1 VKKRKN
7 NSILF
12 LWYLGEKVHYL
23 FIEGKDTGLMVS
35 MKWYDEVE
43 YIRKQAMKNN
53 EFFSASLPMIAS
65 ENVLSPLCREMLLTD
80 FHGRYAEGTPGNRY
94 YEGCKYFDLVEEK
107 TVELGK
113 KLFHCNYADVRPTSG
128 TIANMAVLKALIKPG
143 ETATVLDTANGAH
156 ISFGKYGAAGVRG
169 INLVSYP
176 FSNEEMNIDV
186 DGAVKLIKQVKPKL
200 ALCGQSVFLFPT
212 PLKPIAEAAHEVG
225 AYVVYDAAHVLGLIA
240 GKKFQDPLREGADVM
255 NGSTHKTLPG
265 PQGGMILSDHKGET
279 DDDKG
284 FLRKLGFGVFPGVTS
299 SYHLHHVAAKG
310 IAFAE
315 HLEFGEAYADQT
327 IKNAKR
333 LAQALFD
340 EGFKVFGEKLG
351 FTKSHQVLV
360 EIGPKK
366 GKEASVVLENA
377 GIVTNMNMIPGD
389 SDPLNPSGLRLG
401 TPELTR
407 IGMKENDM
415 DQVATFYA
423 RALLKKENPKKI
435 KDDVKDFRKDFQ
447 ELHYCFTKGFRGYDY
462 HKLV

>member
-1 VKKRKN
+1 VI
-7 NSILF
+7 S
-12 LWYLGEKVHYL
+12 V
-23 FIEGKDTGLMVS
+23 
-35 MKWYDEVE
+35 KWYDEVE

-53 EFFSASLPMIAS
+53 EFFANSLPMIAS
-65 ENVLSPLCREMLLTD
+65 ENVLSPLCREMLITD

-94 YEGCKYFDLVEEK
+94 YEGCKFFDLVEEK
-107 TVELGK
+107 TMELAK
-113 KLFHCNYADVRPTSG
+113 KLFCCNYADVRPTSG
-128 TIANMAVLKALIKPG
+128 TIANLAVLKALIKPG

-169 INLVSYP
+169 INLVSFP

-225 AYVVYDAAHVLGLIA
+225 AFVVYDAAHVLGLIA
-240 GKKFQDPLREGADVM
+240 GKRFQDPLREGADVM

-265 PQGGMILSDHKGET
+265 PQGGMILSDHKSDNE
-279 DDDKG
+279 DDKA

-310 IAFAE
+310 IAYAE

-327 IKNAKR
+327 IKNAKH
-333 LAQALFD
+333 LAEALH
-340 EGFKVFGEKLG
+340 EQGFKVFGEKLG

-360 EIGPKK
+360 EIGPGE
-366 GKEASVVLENA
+366 GKEASKILEEG

-407 IGMKENDM
+407 IGMKEKEM
-415 DQVATFYA
+415 DDVATFYA

-435 KDDVKDFRKDFQ
+435 KGDVKEFRKDFQ
-447 ELHYCFTKGFRGYDY
+447 ELCYCFKEGFRGYDY
-462 HKLV
+462 HKLI